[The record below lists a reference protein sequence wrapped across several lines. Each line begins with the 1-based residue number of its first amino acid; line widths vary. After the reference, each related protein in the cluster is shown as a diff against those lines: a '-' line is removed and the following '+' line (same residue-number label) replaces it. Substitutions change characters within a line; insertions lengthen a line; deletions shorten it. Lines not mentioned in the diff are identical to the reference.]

1 MEPLWSPVV
10 ATGGTQ
16 WQIRSARNPPKQA
29 ESVAV
34 GCDRLPEKFHGKQ
47 GVCRGL
53 PPVARGPL
61 PAKEGVDP
69 ARGSPRLLLAATR
82 RAWALVAAAAG
93 ACLADH
99 GSILPRCSFGRPRP
113 RR

>member
-10 ATGGTQ
+10 ATGGNRR
-16 WQIRSARNPPKQA
+16 QIEESPKPQKQA
-29 ESVAV
+29 KTFAT
-34 GCDRLPEKFHGKQ
+34 GCHRLPETFHGKQ

-53 PPVARGPL
+53 PPVAGGPL

-69 ARGSPRLLLAATR
+69 ARGSPRLLLAAAR

-99 GSILPRCSFGRPRP
+99 GSILL
-113 RR
+113 